1 MAEQRHLLIV
11 HNERQV
17 REVLLQIFVA
27 AGYNCLV
34 ANDGSAGLQAFRES
48 RPPLVITQLN

>member
-17 REVLLQIFVA
+17 REVLHQIFVA
-27 AGYNCLV
+27 AGCNCLLL
-34 ANDGSAGLQAFRES
+34 GESPSASNPRTKLSNRMQNRAS
-48 RPPLVITQLN
+48 